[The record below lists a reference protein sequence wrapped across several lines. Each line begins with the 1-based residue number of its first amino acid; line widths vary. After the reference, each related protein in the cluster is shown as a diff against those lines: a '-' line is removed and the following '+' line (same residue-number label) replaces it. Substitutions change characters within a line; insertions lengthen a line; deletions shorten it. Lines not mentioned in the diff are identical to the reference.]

1 MIAAANKDRN
11 FRNMSINLCED
22 RGHYLRIAALLQ
34 FQLAITVPTGFFDVT
49 VGYFVDFYDFL

>member
-1 MIAAANKDRN
+1 
-11 FRNMSINLCED
+11 MSINLCED